1 VSKRLRAFSLVAATV
16 AGMLI
21 GVAGG
26 FVQAH
31 RSVWIFDGRYVVV
44 PWGVLIVVAV
54 LVVAIRGA
62 AIVVRMRSAS
72 WLVLG
77 GWLAVTLFLATET
90 PWGDIAVSSG
100 LRQWG
105 YLLSGAI
112 LGSAIATFPP
122 RSIASLRAMP
132 RDPGRAEEP
141 SGLV

>member
-1 VSKRLRAFSLVAATV
+1 MSRRIRAFALVAATV

-31 RSVWIFDGRYVVV
+31 RSVWIFDGRYLVV

-54 LVVAIRGA
+54 LIVAIRGA

-122 RSIASLRAMP
+122 RSLASVRAMP
-132 RDPGRAEEP
+132 RETGRAEEP